1 MLFGGANQYYNAH
14 GRLYLCHELLC
25 CIASSADPN
34 VVLDILNILLYHKI
48 RWVIS
53 LQDGGTA
60 VRWLKVC
67 AFMLMN
73 SK

>member
-1 MLFGGANQYYNAH
+1 LIKNV
-14 GRLYLCHELLC
+14 LLWTHTG

-34 VVLDILNILLYHKI
+34 V
-48 RWVIS
+48 
-53 LQDGGTA
+53 GTA